1 MDDSYIRT
9 WFVVEARMRFVNQQS
24 RQILHQN
31 LQFPSLASSE
41 QWDFPGWALKPKLHM
56 LGHTVYDIASQLE
69 GGSRL
74 LPSCLMWACEG
85 NEDVI
90 GLASRISRRVHQK
103 NACSRILDLYLT
115 KCHALYR
122 RHLKGHTPS
131 KRAAKKRARES

>member
-1 MDDSYIRT
+1 MTLTYGHGLWWKRECASSINKAGKSFIRT
-9 WFVVEARMRFVNQQS
+9 YSF
-24 RQILHQN
+24 
-31 LQFPSLASSE
+31 LAWLALNK
-41 QWDFPGWALKPKLHM
+41 WDFPGWALKPKLHM

-74 LPSCLMWACEG
+74 LPNCLMWACEG